1 MIESISG
8 LIQECFEQSLSVGT
22 SAGISYEILVTN
34 IQRYTVGDSVT
45 FFTHLQWNQETG
57 PSLYGF
63 STRPERQV
71 FRILIDC
78 NGIGPKLGLG
88 ILSQLSINEL
98 VSIVHRQDDGALSS
112 LHGIGKKKAEQ
123 IIVAL
128 KHKVDK
134 FGAVSM
140 GDDGV
145 DTRQLVEVLTSLN
158 YSKIEI
164 QAAVHAVH
172 EKCNKTSSVRFDEQ
186 MRVALSHLAHYKTI
200 NK

>member
-1 MIESISG
+1 MIESITGS
-8 LIQECFEQSLSVGT
+8 IQECFEQSLSVCT
-22 SAGISYEILVTN
+22 SLGISYEILVTD
-34 IQRYTVGDSVT
+34 IQRYKVGDGVT
-45 FFTHLQWNQETG
+45 FFTHLQWNQDAG

-63 STRPERQV
+63 LTRAERQV

-88 ILSQLSINEL
+88 ILNQLNVNEL
-98 VSIVHRQDDGALSS
+98 VSIVHRQDDLALSA

-134 FGAVSM
+134 FGAVSIVE
-140 GDDGV
+140 DGI
-145 DTRQLVEVLTSLN
+145 DTRQLVEVLSSLN
-158 YSKIEI
+158 YSKTEI

-172 EKCNKTSSVRFDEQ
+172 EKCNKTSAVRFDEQ
-186 MRVALSHLAHYKTI
+186 MRVALSHLAYYKTI
-200 NK
+200 SK